1 MKFEPLLY
9 AKYVSMGKND
19 TFLGKIQY
27 SQVFLT
33 RIALLDPGYHH
44 LSENRHNTEGP
55 LPKKLLFGEIVTV
68 LPTQNAENRQKLP
81 EIANFRVKKVPIWLY
96 TLRSFNIAGNTVSE
110 VYNVL

>member
-9 AKYVSMGKND
+9 AKYVTMRRND

-68 LPTQNAENRQKLP
+68 LPTQ
-81 EIANFRVKKVPIWLY
+81 
-96 TLRSFNIAGNTVSE
+96 
-110 VYNVL
+110 